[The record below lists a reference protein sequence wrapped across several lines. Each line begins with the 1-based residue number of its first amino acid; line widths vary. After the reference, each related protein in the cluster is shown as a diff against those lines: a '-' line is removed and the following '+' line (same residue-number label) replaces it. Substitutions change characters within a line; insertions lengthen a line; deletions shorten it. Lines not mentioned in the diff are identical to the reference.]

1 MAVLSVFIG
10 GGMGSLARYALGL
23 IFPYQ
28 KGFPWATFCANLAA
42 AFILGIVMGW
52 LVKQNP
58 DAAFGN
64 NLKCLLVT
72 GFCGGFSTFSSFS
85 NETLAMIKQQ
95 QWTLAA
101 IYVALSLMLSISAV
115 AAGLQLKF

>member
-1 MAVLSVFIG
+1 MTLLLIFIG
-10 GGMGSLARYALGL
+10 GGLGSISRYGLGTL
-23 IFPYQ
+23 FPYQ
-28 KGFPWATFCANLAA
+28 GGFPWATFCANLAA

-52 LVKQNP
+52 LARQNP

-64 NLKCLLVT
+64 NMKWLLVT

-85 NETLAMIKQQ
+85 NETLSMIKQQ

-101 IYVALSLMLSISAV
+101 IYIGLSLLLSISAV
-115 AAGLQLKF
+115 AAGLQIKF

>member
-42 AFILGIVMGW
+42 AFILGLVMGW

-64 NLKCLLVT
+64 NMKCLLVS
-72 GFCGGFSTFSSFS
+72 GFCGGFSTFSTFTA
-85 NETLAMIKQQ
+85 ETLQAFQNGYYLSAAANVLGSLIICFVCLLLGIKM
-95 QWTLAA
+95 TA
-101 IYVALSLMLSISAV
+101 
-115 AAGLQLKF
+115 

>member
-1 MAVLSVFIG
+1 
-10 GGMGSLARYALGL
+10 LGTL
-23 IFPYQ
+23 FPYQ
-28 KGFPWATFCANLAA
+28 GGFPWATFCANLAA

-52 LVKQNP
+52 LARQNP

-64 NLKCLLVT
+64 NMKWLLVT

-85 NETLAMIKQQ
+85 NETLSMIKQQ

-101 IYVALSLMLSISAV
+101 IYIGLSLLMSISAV
-115 AAGLQLKF
+115 AAGLQIKF

>member
-1 MAVLSVFIG
+1 
-10 GGMGSLARYALGL
+10 
-23 IFPYQ
+23 
-28 KGFPWATFCANLAA
+28 
-42 AFILGIVMGW
+42 
-52 LVKQNP
+52 
-58 DAAFGN
+58 
-64 NLKCLLVT
+64 LKCLLVT

-101 IYVALSLMLSISAV
+101 IYVGLSFLLSISAV